1 MQGPNDSEKLQ
12 SDLNVHQKWEKSGIW
27 SLIHPSVKSCTLRD
41 LVTLSGTIIP
51 CTDRPLNRLRM
62 LGIEASTYP
71 GISSVSLGFPHHINR
86 ITSNA
91 QKTLVFSMK
100 RNIKTTNSGIRE
112 AAYKT
117 IVRPQIEYAF
127 TTWSSYTKKKK
138 KKKNIYKV
146 EMVQR
151 RSILWICNS
160 YSNYD
165 SVSAMQSDFG
175 FRSLEQRRVDAS
187 VIVLYK
193 IIHDIAA
200 ISLLGYFE
208 QLYSTVTQ
216 LFLTCF

>member
-138 KKKNIYKV
+138 KKKTYT
-146 EMVQR
+146 R
-151 RSILWICNS
+151 LRWYRGGRSFGYVIRTQTTTVFLPCSQI
-160 YSNYD
+160 
-165 SVSAMQSDFG
+165 SVSGHWSRGGLMQVS
-175 FRSLEQRRVDAS
+175 S
-187 VIVLYK
+187 
-193 IIHDIAA
+193 
-200 ISLLGYFE
+200 
-208 QLYSTVTQ
+208 
-216 LFLTCF
+216 CFIK